1 MQQIQQNEWSIELLR
16 GIAALMVVFAHYWK
30 VMELDTKMFSFSFTG
45 VDLFFVISGFV
56 FAPYLFG
63 KKLST
68 VPHFIRR
75 FFRIYPLYI
84 IALCLYAGL
93 HWYQGLEIK
102 YFLHHLFFL
111 HTLESHE
118 IAFHFNPA
126 FWSLPPEVEFYLF
139 LPLLA
144 YFIKGNNRFWI
155 LVAIALMSH
164 LIIAYLIPLDDSIS
178 TALKLSVHLSG
189 LLIEFLL
196 GSIGW
201 LIVKNSPQIQTRII
215 IFISGIILWLVLA
228 FVFSHLYAFNGDN
241 AIKALPI
248 LRGNMGFF
256 AAIAFTLVVAAFIG
270 WITNPSHWLKKLAF
284 ILGNL
289 SYGLYLF
296 HNAAPIMLQ
305 NLKPSLS
312 PIFFGLIC
320 FLLTVAISG
329 ILHLVYE
336 APLRNFGRHLAN
348 SFNKS

>member
-1 MQQIQQNEWSIELLR
+1 MQPIQQNEWSVELLR
-16 GIAALMVVFAHYWK
+16 GIAALLVVFAHYWK
-30 VMELDTKMFSFSFTG
+30 LMELNIGIFNFSFTG

-75 FFRIYPLYI
+75 FFRIYPLYV
-84 IALCLYAGL
+84 IALCAYAGL

-111 HTLESHE
+111 HTLESYE

-126 FWSLPPEVEFYLF
+126 FWSLPPEIEFYLF

-164 LIIAYLIPLDDSIS
+164 LIIAYLVPLDNSIS
-178 TALKLSVHLSG
+178 TALKLSVHLFG

-196 GSIGW
+196 GSIAW
-201 LIVKNSPQIQTRII
+201 LIVKNSPQIHTRLIM
-215 IFISGIILWLVLA
+215 FISGMILWLVLA
-228 FVFSHLYAFNGDN
+228 FVFSHLYALDGDN
-241 AIKALPI
+241 AIRALPI
-248 LRGNMGFF
+248 LRGNMSFF
-256 AAIAFTLVVAAFIG
+256 AAIAFMLMVAALVG
-270 WITNPSHWLKKLAF
+270 WVKNPPNSLKKIAI

-296 HNAAPIMLQ
+296 HNATPIILQ
-305 NLKPSLS
+305 NLKPTLS
-312 PIFFGLIC
+312 PILFGLIC

-336 APLRNFGRHLAN
+336 APLRNFGRKLAN
-348 SFNKS
+348 SLNKS